1 MRWIRPNINDKLN
14 DCNNKSESI
23 VVNFLAKL
31 FSRSS
36 ITNNIV
42 QEIVND
48 FRELLKSLTDFYLD
62 KLKANIPAEFHKT
75 IESCIEIDCLDKF
88 DSNYKRINYLK
99 KISYFISPE
108 NFIMGE
114 INNDKKIGN
123 VTLWKK
129 KCTGVVVPMRTVLKK
144 FLELPNV
151 YIMR

>member
-1 MRWIRPNINDKLN
+1 MNNQFSKSEDLPKVSYDDKREINVNINDKL
-14 DCNNKSESI
+14 DVCNNKSESI

-31 FSRSS
+31 YSHSS

-88 DSNYKRINYLK
+88 DSNYK
-99 KISYFISPE
+99 
-108 NFIMGE
+108 
-114 INNDKKIGN
+114 
-123 VTLWKK
+123 
-129 KCTGVVVPMRTVLKK
+129 
-144 FLELPNV
+144 
-151 YIMR
+151 